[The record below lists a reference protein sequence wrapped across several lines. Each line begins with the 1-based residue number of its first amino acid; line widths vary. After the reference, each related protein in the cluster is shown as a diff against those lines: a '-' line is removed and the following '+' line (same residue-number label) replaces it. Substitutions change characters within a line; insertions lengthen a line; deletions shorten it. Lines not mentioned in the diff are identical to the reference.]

1 MSQFMAPKGI
11 LDMLAATPSQEP
23 LGRGHST
30 GSPLYAVAITHVK
43 TFQPQK
49 KRGEGKKHGVT
60 TVYKSHPVFRIGHG
74 NNLSTTSPILSHLHI
89 NVLAF

>member
-30 GSPLYAVAITHVK
+30 GSRLYAVAIAHVI
-43 TFQPQK
+43 TFQPQTK
-49 KRGEGKKHGVT
+49 GGRG
-60 TVYKSHPVFRIGHG
+60 KSME
-74 NNLSTTSPILSHLHI
+74 
-89 NVLAF
+89 